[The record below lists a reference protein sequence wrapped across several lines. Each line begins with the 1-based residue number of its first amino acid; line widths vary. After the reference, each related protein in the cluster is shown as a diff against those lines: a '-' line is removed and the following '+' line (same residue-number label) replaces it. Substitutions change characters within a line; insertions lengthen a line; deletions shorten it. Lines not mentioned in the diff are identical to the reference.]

1 MEEVADGE
9 VARKTFCDFLQSQNI
24 LPFVS
29 QVSLGPL
36 LEADASRYQLIRY
49 RKAADI
55 AHCEYAALLV
65 KNSSLQTEI
74 QQLQSQLVTKEAS
87 LQEMKSELEIYK
99 ENNARQSSKI
109 QTLKAQV
116 KELEEIATSVTSVK
130 SQSGAYIYTLKRK
143 NQELSERVSE
153 LEKHLRMLLVSR
165 EKAEQKVASLEKKL
179 AEVTDKLSSSM
190 NIDIKGQEDPLG
202 FLVIKFPTLL
212 KEHSLEKTRI
222 ALLEKALAT
231 QEMELKASRE
241 TIVNLVSEMKKE
253 QKTAA
258 GHTEQLA
265 ILKKEKDEAALTKK
279 TFERNN
285 TILLERLKDKQI
297 AWDNCCQELLHKEKK
312 FTELDR
318 ALHAS
323 MYETKTTQTLYQT
336 FISQLAT
343 LLSNTFITVAGTE
356 KAIKER
362 IQEICG
368 SEHSWKSVS
377 TVLSKLAFM
386 NAILKTDEL
395 QQKVL
400 SLTSQL
406 EQQRDLYHEALSKS
420 YKAEEV
426 LQKQKGSLKR
436 VEKKLAAEDLLL
448 ERFISE
454 RKKHM
459 GFLQE
464 LTEKLQI
471 NQVSSPESLHCQYE
485 MLLDKAQQLSKLDT
499 EYLIENKNCI
509 FNLQKKINSQREKIK
524 MKNWQIEQLT
534 EKIKQFEKGKEQQVC
549 LNAGQEPQS
558 LKAQK
563 ESEKLQEQLREMKMS
578 NQTLQAKF
586 VSVNDL
592 KNKTIEEL
600 SKSLEKVEKIKEKA
614 ARKVVSLKTEL
625 DYTEHE
631 ARKEKERAHHMLE
644 AVTNELHISKRA
656 LEEVARRE
664 KQLVDF
670 REAITK
676 IMGFRINTLTIS
688 DKEIIRQLKQLIQ
701 AYEIS
706 KVTSNNESKFSCGF
720 TTGFE
725 NQ

>member
-1 MEEVADGE
+1 YIDKQGSPE
-9 VARKTFCDFLQSQNI
+9 CYYPSI
-24 LPFVS
+24 L
-29 QVSLGPL
+29 L
-36 LEADASRYQLIRY
+36 L
-49 RKAADI
+49 K
-55 AHCEYAALLV
+55 
-65 KNSSLQTEI
+65 I
-74 QQLQSQLVTKEAS
+74 QQLQSQLETKEAS
-87 LQEMKSELEIYK
+87 LQEMKSEVEIYK

-153 LEKHLRMLLVSR
+153 FEKHLRMLLVRR

-202 FLVIKFPTLL
+202 FL
-212 KEHSLEKTRI
+212 
-222 ALLEKALAT
+222 
-231 QEMELKASRE
+231 
-241 TIVNLVSEMKKE
+241 
-253 QKTAA
+253 
-258 GHTEQLA
+258 
-265 ILKKEKDEAALTKK
+265 EKDEAVLTKK

-356 KAIKER
+356 EAIKER

-368 SEHSWKSVS
+368 SEHSWKS
-377 TVLSKLAFM
+377 
-386 NAILKTDEL
+386 KTDEL

-436 VEKKLAAEDLLL
+436 VEKKLA
-448 ERFISE
+448 
-454 RKKHM
+454 
-459 GFLQE
+459 
-464 LTEKLQI
+464 
-471 NQVSSPESLHCQYE
+471 V
-485 MLLDKAQQLSKLDT
+485 
-499 EYLIENKNCI
+499 
-509 FNLQKKINSQREKIK
+509 NSQREKIK

-549 LNAGQEPQS
+549 LNAEQDPQS

-563 ESEKLQEQLREMKMS
+563 ESEKLQEQLSEMKMS
-578 NQTLQAKF
+578 NQTLQLFKKTIF
-586 VSVNDL
+586 L
-592 KNKTIEEL
+592 QNKTIEEL

-644 AVTNELHISKRA
+644 AVTNESY
-656 LEEVARRE
+656 
-664 KQLVDF
+664 
-670 REAITK
+670 
-676 IMGFRINTLTIS
+676 
-688 DKEIIRQLKQLIQ
+688 LIQ
-701 AYEIS
+701 I
-706 KVTSNNESKFSCGF
+706 F
-720 TTGFE
+720 
-725 NQ
+725 

>member
-1 MEEVADGE
+1 
-9 VARKTFCDFLQSQNI
+9 
-24 LPFVS
+24 
-29 QVSLGPL
+29 
-36 LEADASRYQLIRY
+36 
-49 RKAADI
+49 
-55 AHCEYAALLV
+55 
-65 KNSSLQTEI
+65 
-74 QQLQSQLVTKEAS
+74 
-87 LQEMKSELEIYK
+87 
-99 ENNARQSSKI
+99 
-109 QTLKAQV
+109 
-116 KELEEIATSVTSVK
+116 
-130 SQSGAYIYTLKRK
+130 
-143 NQELSERVSE
+143 
-153 LEKHLRMLLVSR
+153 MLLVRR
-165 EKAEQKVASLEKKL
+165 EKAEQKAASLEKKL

-222 ALLEKALAT
+222 TLLEKALAT

-253 QKTAA
+253 QRTAA

-265 ILKKEKDEAALTKK
+265 ILKKEKDEAVLTKK

-323 MYETKTTQTLYQT
+323 IYETKTTQTLYQT

-356 KAIKER
+356 EAIKER

-368 SEHSWKSVS
+368 SEHSWKS
-377 TVLSKLAFM
+377 
-386 NAILKTDEL
+386 KTDEL
-395 QQKVL
+395 QQKIL
-400 SLTSQL
+400 SLINQL
-406 EQQRDLYHEALSKS
+406 EKQRDLYHEALSKS

-448 ERFISE
+448 EKFISE

-459 GFLQE
+459 EFLQE

-485 MLLDKAQQLSKLDT
+485 MLLNKAEQLSKLDM
-499 EYLIENKNCI
+499 EYLLENKNCI
-509 FNLQKKINSQREKIK
+509 FNLQKKVNSQREKIK

-549 LNAGQEPQS
+549 LNAGQDPQS
-558 LKAQK
+558 LKAQT
-563 ESEKLQEQLREMKMS
+563 ETEKLQEQLSEMKMS
-578 NQTLQAKF
+578 NQTLRAKF

-592 KNKTIEEL
+592 K
-600 SKSLEKVEKIKEKA
+600 
-614 ARKVVSLKTEL
+614 
-625 DYTEHE
+625 
-631 ARKEKERAHHMLE
+631 
-644 AVTNELHISKRA
+644 
-656 LEEVARRE
+656 
-664 KQLVDF
+664 LVDF

-676 IMGFRINTLTIS
+676 IMRFPINTLAIS

-706 KVTSNNESKFSCGF
+706 KVTSNSESKLSCGF

>member
-1 MEEVADGE
+1 
-9 VARKTFCDFLQSQNI
+9 
-24 LPFVS
+24 
-29 QVSLGPL
+29 
-36 LEADASRYQLIRY
+36 
-49 RKAADI
+49 
-55 AHCEYAALLV
+55 
-65 KNSSLQTEI
+65 
-74 QQLQSQLVTKEAS
+74 
-87 LQEMKSELEIYK
+87 
-99 ENNARQSSKI
+99 
-109 QTLKAQV
+109 
-116 KELEEIATSVTSVK
+116 
-130 SQSGAYIYTLKRK
+130 
-143 NQELSERVSE
+143 
-153 LEKHLRMLLVSR
+153 MLLVRR
-165 EKAEQKVASLEKKL
+165 EKAEQKAASLDKKL

-241 TIVNLVSEMKKE
+241 TIVNLVSEMKKDK
-253 QKTAA
+253 KTAA

-265 ILKKEKDEAALTKK
+265 ILKKEKDEAVLTKN

-312 FTELDR
+312 ITELDR

-323 MYETKTTQTLYQT
+323 MYETKTTQILYQT

-356 KAIKER
+356 EAIKER
-362 IQEICG
+362 IQEIRG
-368 SEHSWKSVS
+368 SEYSWKS
-377 TVLSKLAFM
+377 
-386 NAILKTDEL
+386 KTDEL
-395 QQKVL
+395 QQKVV

-406 EQQRDLYHEALSKS
+406 EQQHDLYHEALSKS

-436 VEKKLAAEDLLL
+436 VEKKLAAEDLFL

-485 MLLDKAQQLSKLDT
+485 MLLDKAEQLSKLDT
-499 EYLIENKNCI
+499 EYLIANKNCI
-509 FNLQKKINSQREKIK
+509 FNLQKVSVNSQREKIK
-524 MKNWQIEQLT
+524 MKTWQIEQLT

-549 LNAGQEPQS
+549 LNTGQDPQS

-563 ESEKLQEQLREMKMS
+563 ESEKLQELLSEMKMS

-600 SKSLEKVEKIKEKA
+600 SKSLEKFEKIKEKA

-644 AVTNELHISKRA
+644 AVTNELHIAKRA
-656 LEEVARRE
+656 LEKVARRE

-676 IMGFRINTLTIS
+676 IMGFCINTLAIS
-688 DKEIIRQLKQLIQ
+688 DKEVIRQLKQFIQ
-701 AYEIS
+701 AYEFS
-706 KVTSNNESKFSCGF
+706 KVTSNNESKLLCGF

>member
-1 MEEVADGE
+1 TPQCVAPYG
-9 VARKTFCDFLQSQNI
+9 V
-24 LPFVS
+24 
-29 QVSLGPL
+29 
-36 LEADASRYQLIRY
+36 
-49 RKAADI
+49 
-55 AHCEYAALLV
+55 HC
-65 KNSSLQTEI
+65 SP
-74 QQLQSQLVTKEAS
+74 LQSQLETKEAS
-87 LQEMKSELEIYK
+87 LQEMKSEVEIYK

-153 LEKHLRMLLVSR
+153 FEKHLRMLLVRR

-202 FLVIKFPTLL
+202 FLVIKV
-212 KEHSLEKTRI
+212 R
-222 ALLEKALAT
+222 
-231 QEMELKASRE
+231 
-241 TIVNLVSEMKKE
+241 
-253 QKTAA
+253 
-258 GHTEQLA
+258 
-265 ILKKEKDEAALTKK
+265 K

-356 KAIKER
+356 EAIKER

-368 SEHSWKSVS
+368 SEHSWKS
-377 TVLSKLAFM
+377 
-386 NAILKTDEL
+386 KTDEL

-454 RKKHM
+454 RKK
-459 GFLQE
+459 
-464 LTEKLQI
+464 
-471 NQVSSPESLHCQYE
+471 
-485 MLLDKAQQLSKLDT
+485 
-499 EYLIENKNCI
+499 
-509 FNLQKKINSQREKIK
+509 
-524 MKNWQIEQLT
+524 
-534 EKIKQFEKGKEQQVC
+534 
-549 LNAGQEPQS
+549 S

-563 ESEKLQEQLREMKMS
+563 ESEKLQEQLSEMKMS
-578 NQTLQAKF
+578 NQTLQLFKKTIF
-586 VSVNDL
+586 L
-592 KNKTIEEL
+592 QNKTIEEL

-644 AVTNELHISKRA
+644 AVTNELHIAKRA

-676 IMGFRINTLTIS
+676 IMGFRINTLAIS

-706 KVTSNNESKFSCGF
+706 KVTSNNESKLSCGF
-720 TTGFE
+720 TTRFE

>member
-1 MEEVADGE
+1 MS
-9 VARKTFCDFLQSQNI
+9 DFLEFLNHSN
-24 LPFVS
+24 S
-29 QVSLGPL
+29 G
-36 LEADASRYQLIRY
+36 
-49 RKAADI
+49 
-55 AHCEYAALLV
+55 ALLNAN
-65 KNSSLQTEI
+65 KGKGLHEDGQLANGSQTFYHSISEVRDSRDLCI

-109 QTLKAQV
+109 QTLKARV

-153 LEKHLRMLLVSR
+153 LEKHLRMLLVRR
-165 EKAEQKVASLEKKL
+165 EKAEQKAASLEKKL

-222 ALLEKALAT
+222 TLLEKALAT

-253 QKTAA
+253 QRTAA

-265 ILKKEKDEAALTKK
+265 ILKKEKDEAVLTKK

-323 MYETKTTQTLYQT
+323 IYETKTTQTLYQT

-356 KAIKER
+356 EAIKER

-368 SEHSWKSVS
+368 SEHSWKS
-377 TVLSKLAFM
+377 
-386 NAILKTDEL
+386 KTDEL
-395 QQKVL
+395 QQKIL
-400 SLTSQL
+400 SLINQL
-406 EQQRDLYHEALSKS
+406 EKQRDLYHEALSKS

-448 ERFISE
+448 EKFISE

-459 GFLQE
+459 EFLQE

-485 MLLDKAQQLSKLDT
+485 MLLNKAEQLSKLDM
-499 EYLIENKNCI
+499 EYLLENKNCI
-509 FNLQKKINSQREKIK
+509 FNLQKKVNSQREKIK

-549 LNAGQEPQS
+549 LNAGQDPQS
-558 LKAQK
+558 LKAQT
-563 ESEKLQEQLREMKMS
+563 ETEKLQEQLSEMKMS
-578 NQTLQAKF
+578 NQTLRAKF

-644 AVTNELHISKRA
+644 AVTNELHIAKRA

-676 IMGFRINTLTIS
+676 IMRFPINTLAIS

-706 KVTSNNESKFSCGF
+706 KVTSNSESKLSCGF

>member
-1 MEEVADGE
+1 
-9 VARKTFCDFLQSQNI
+9 
-24 LPFVS
+24 
-29 QVSLGPL
+29 
-36 LEADASRYQLIRY
+36 
-49 RKAADI
+49 
-55 AHCEYAALLV
+55 
-65 KNSSLQTEI
+65 
-74 QQLQSQLVTKEAS
+74 
-87 LQEMKSELEIYK
+87 MKSELEIYK

-116 KELEEIATSVTSVK
+116 KELEEIATSVTSVE

-153 LEKHLRMLLVSR
+153 LEKHLRMLLVRR
-165 EKAEQKVASLEKKL
+165 EKAEQKAASLEKKL

-222 ALLEKALAT
+222 TLLEKALAT

-253 QKTAA
+253 QRTAA

-265 ILKKEKDEAALTKK
+265 ILKKEKDEAVLTKK

-356 KAIKER
+356 EAIKER

-368 SEHSWKSVS
+368 SEHSWKS
-377 TVLSKLAFM
+377 
-386 NAILKTDEL
+386 KTDEL
-395 QQKVL
+395 QQKIL
-400 SLTSQL
+400 SLTNQL
-406 EQQRDLYHEALSKS
+406 EKQRDLYHEALSKS

-448 ERFISE
+448 EKFISE

-459 GFLQE
+459 EFLQE

-485 MLLDKAQQLSKLDT
+485 MLLNKAEQLSKLDM
-499 EYLIENKNCI
+499 EYLLENKNCI
-509 FNLQKKINSQREKIK
+509 FNLQKKVNSQREKIK

-549 LNAGQEPQS
+549 LNAGQDPQS
-558 LKAQK
+558 LKAQT
-563 ESEKLQEQLREMKMS
+563 ETEKLQEQLSEMKMS

-644 AVTNELHISKRA
+644 AVTNELHIAKRA

-676 IMGFRINTLTIS
+676 IMRFPINTLAIS

-701 AYEIS
+701 AYDVS
-706 KVTSNNESKFSCGF
+706 KVTSNSESKLSCGF
-720 TTGFE
+720 TAGFE
-725 NQ
+725 NQYCVTVTSSSPNPLVLIQN

>member
-1 MEEVADGE
+1 M
-9 VARKTFCDFLQSQNI
+9 C
-24 LPFVS
+24 
-29 QVSLGPL
+29 QVSCKYRCYYLSIL
-36 LEADASRYQLIRY
+36 L
-49 RKAADI
+49 K
-55 AHCEYAALLV
+55 
-65 KNSSLQTEI
+65 I

-87 LQEMKSELEIYK
+87 LQEVKSELEIYR

-143 NQELSERVSE
+143 NHELSERVSE
-153 LEKHLRMLLVSR
+153 LEKHLRMLLVRR
-165 EKAEQKVASLEKKL
+165 EKAEQKAASLEKKL

-202 FLVIKFPTLL
+202 FL
-212 KEHSLEKTRI
+212 
-222 ALLEKALAT
+222 
-231 QEMELKASRE
+231 
-241 TIVNLVSEMKKE
+241 
-253 QKTAA
+253 
-258 GHTEQLA
+258 
-265 ILKKEKDEAALTKK
+265 EKDEAVLTKK

-285 TILLERLKDKQI
+285 TILSERLKDKQI

-318 ALHAS
+318 ILHAS
-323 MYETKTTQTLYQT
+323 IYETKTTQTLYQT

-343 LLSNTFITVAGTE
+343 LLSNTFITMAGTE
-356 KAIKER
+356 EAIKER

-368 SEHSWKSVS
+368 SEHSWKSV
-377 TVLSKLAFM
+377 LCHP
-386 NAILKTDEL
+386 D
-395 QQKVL
+395 L
-400 SLTSQL
+400 SL
-406 EQQRDLYHEALSKS
+406 
-420 YKAEEV
+420 KATHQGIFV
-426 LQKQKGSLKR
+426 LG
-436 VEKKLAAEDLLL
+436 KKKCQMLTAGIQIFYSISCIKKTHPLL
-448 ERFISE
+448 
-454 RKKHM
+454 M
-459 GFLQE
+459 
-464 LTEKLQI
+464 
-471 NQVSSPESLHCQYE
+471 QV
-485 MLLDKAQQLSKLDT
+485 
-499 EYLIENKNCI
+499 
-509 FNLQKKINSQREKIK
+509 NSQREKIK
-524 MKNWQIEQLT
+524 MKNWQIEQLI

-549 LNAGQEPQS
+549 LNVGQDPQS

-563 ESEKLQEQLREMKMS
+563 ETEKLQEQLKEMKMS
-578 NQTLQAKF
+578 NQTHQAKF

-600 SKSLEKVEKIKEKA
+600 SKFWEKVEKIKEKA
-614 ARKVVSLKTEL
+614 VRKVVSLKTEL

-644 AVTNELHISKRA
+644 AVTNELH
-656 LEEVARRE
+656 
-664 KQLVDF
+664 LVDF

-676 IMGFRINTLTIS
+676 IMKFPINTLAIS

-706 KVTSNNESKFSCGF
+706 KVTSNNESKLSCGF

>member
-1 MEEVADGE
+1 
-9 VARKTFCDFLQSQNI
+9 
-24 LPFVS
+24 
-29 QVSLGPL
+29 
-36 LEADASRYQLIRY
+36 
-49 RKAADI
+49 
-55 AHCEYAALLV
+55 
-65 KNSSLQTEI
+65 
-74 QQLQSQLVTKEAS
+74 
-87 LQEMKSELEIYK
+87 
-99 ENNARQSSKI
+99 
-109 QTLKAQV
+109 
-116 KELEEIATSVTSVK
+116 
-130 SQSGAYIYTLKRK
+130 
-143 NQELSERVSE
+143 
-153 LEKHLRMLLVSR
+153 MLLVRR
-165 EKAEQKVASLEKKL
+165 EKAEQKAASLDKKL
-179 AEVTDKLSSSM
+179 TEVTDKLSSSM

-265 ILKKEKDEAALTKK
+265 ILKKEKDEAVLTKK

-297 AWDNCCQELLHKEKK
+297 AWDNYCQELLHKEKK

-356 KAIKER
+356 EAIKER

-368 SEHSWKSVS
+368 SEHSWKS
-377 TVLSKLAFM
+377 
-386 NAILKTDEL
+386 
-395 QQKVL
+395 
-400 SLTSQL
+400 
-406 EQQRDLYHEALSKS
+406 
-420 YKAEEV
+420 
-426 LQKQKGSLKR
+426 
-436 VEKKLAAEDLLL
+436 
-448 ERFISE
+448 
-454 RKKHM
+454 HM

-485 MLLDKAQQLSKLDT
+485 MLLDKAEQLRKLYT

-509 FNLQKKINSQREKIK
+509 FNLQKKVKSQREKIK
-524 MKNWQIEQLT
+524 MKNWQIGQLT
-534 EKIKQFEKGKEQQVC
+534 EKIKEFEKGKEQQVC
-549 LNAGQEPQS
+549 LSAGQDPQS

-563 ESEKLQEQLREMKMS
+563 ESEKLQEQLSEMKMS
-578 NQTLQAKF
+578 NQMLQAKF

-625 DYTEHE
+625 DNTEYE

-644 AVTNELHISKRA
+644 AVTNELHIAKRA

-676 IMGFRINTLTIS
+676 IMGFRINTLAIS
-688 DKEIIRQLKQLIQ
+688 DKEIIRQLKQLIH
-701 AYEIS
+701 
-706 KVTSNNESKFSCGF
+706 
-720 TTGFE
+720 
-725 NQ
+725 

>member
-1 MEEVADGE
+1 SSAPSHPHSSEGSTEVR
-9 VARKTFCDFLQSQNI
+9 VSCKYRCYYPSI
-24 LPFVS
+24 L
-29 QVSLGPL
+29 L
-36 LEADASRYQLIRY
+36 L
-49 RKAADI
+49 K
-55 AHCEYAALLV
+55 
-65 KNSSLQTEI
+65 I

-202 FLVIKFPTLL
+202 FL
-212 KEHSLEKTRI
+212 
-222 ALLEKALAT
+222 
-231 QEMELKASRE
+231 
-241 TIVNLVSEMKKE
+241 
-253 QKTAA
+253 
-258 GHTEQLA
+258 
-265 ILKKEKDEAALTKK
+265 EKDEAALTKK

-368 SEHSWKSVS
+368 SEHSWKS
-377 TVLSKLAFM
+377 
-386 NAILKTDEL
+386 KTDEL

-454 RKKHM
+454 RKKLFKKNI
-459 GFLQE
+459 FLQ
-464 LTEKLQI
+464 
-471 NQVSSPESLHCQYE
+471 
-485 MLLDKAQQLSKLDT
+485 
-499 EYLIENKNCI
+499 
-509 FNLQKKINSQREKIK
+509 
-524 MKNWQIEQLT
+524 
-534 EKIKQFEKGKEQQVC
+534 
-549 LNAGQEPQS
+549 
-558 LKAQK
+558 
-563 ESEKLQEQLREMKMS
+563 
-578 NQTLQAKF
+578 
-586 VSVNDL
+586 
-592 KNKTIEEL
+592 NKTIEEL